1 MIWRLRQ
8 FRVKIICIPYLNFL
22 PKVQL
27 QQKHDYNSGSMQTIR
42 NSCNPT
48 AKFIKSVYFSATKD
62 QSLNSY
68 KMLI

>member
-1 MIWRLRQ
+1 MIWRLRR
-8 FRVKIICIPYLNFL
+8 FHVIIISILYLNFWQ
-22 PKVQL
+22 KVQL
-27 QQKHDYNSGSMQTIR
+27 QQKQHYDSDSMQTIR